1 MKILPLFLVALFMT
15 CQGGSV
21 GDAYELPQPVNT
33 NRSIEECMTLRRSV
47 RAFSDDTLTPQQV
60 SNLLWA
66 AQGITD
72 TNRGL
77 RTVPSAGATYPLEV
91 YLMAPQGIFYYE
103 PQVHSLTVLRLKDD
117 RLELAKSCYSQPWVA
132 KAQVSIVLCAVP
144 ERTSARYGDR
154 AMRYILLEAGHAAQ
168 NILLEAS
175 AMDLGGVPIGAFDD
189 KKVSA
194 LLGLDT
200 VKENTIPLYIISIGV
215 PAKEK

>member
-21 GDAYELPQPVNT
+21 GNSYELPQPENT
-33 NRSIEECMTLRRSV
+33 NRSIEECMSLRRSV
-47 RAFSDDTLTPQQV
+47 RSFSDDTLTPQQV

-103 PQVHSLTVLRLKDD
+103 PHVHSLTVLRLKDD

-144 ERTSARYGDR
+144 ERTSTRYGDR